1 MKRGLSFLA
10 GLLVLCAAA
19 PSALAG
25 GALKVEFPDASPERV
40 KKLRVEILDVG
51 KQQQRLAFKSD
62 AGKIPADGIS
72 LGAGTYHVYVED
84 RETGLIVRLDK
95 AGAGYVLKDEGV
107 VNVEAGDI
115 VARVRAVK
123 DKDATERHANA
134 EKLKQ
139 RPVKVKERPRKT
151 KTGAPEAPAGPDAS
165 AVADAP
171 PAPTE
176 AEEEH
181 APGELLLKFQPGTTL
196 ADRYDIISELS
207 AESRSKLDQLDVYRV
222 KVSDA
227 VDLPAVIA
235 QFADDPRVKY
245 MEMNMTVSV
254 PEPVLERNI
263 GSFPT
268 LEADD
273 DAKRNCLCSWA

>member
-123 DKDATERHANA
+123 DKDATERHAIG

-139 RPVKVKERPRKT
+139 RPLKKKQHTPKT
-151 KTGAPEAPAGPDAS
+151 KTGAPDAPIAPENSAAPDAS
-165 AVADAP
+165 TAP
-171 PAPTE
+171 QAPAE
-176 AEEEH
+176 IEEEH
-181 APGELLLKFQPGTTL
+181 APGELLLKFQPDTTL
-196 ADRYDIISELS
+196 ADRYDVISKLS
-207 AESRSKLDQLDVYRV
+207 AESRSKFDQLEVYRV
-222 KVSDA
+222 KVDEA
-227 VDLPAVIA
+227 TDLPALVK

-245 MEMNMTVSV
+245 LEMNMTVSV
-254 PEPVLERNI
+254 PEPVEEGR
-263 GSFPT
+263 
-268 LEADD
+268 
-273 DAKRNCLCSWA
+273 